1 MTIPNDLIRRG
12 DALYALHNDV
22 GLGTANPAYECINA
36 IPAAPDT
43 PEVLALVEAAKELQ
57 SDMLERAECGMDVI
71 SGEQYRVVNAG
82 NGAWVGFCAAIAAWE
97 ASHDR

>member
-12 DALYALHNDV
+12 DALAIFE
-22 GLGTANPAYECINA
+22 PATSAVRLRIVTDINA

-97 ASHDR
+97 ASRA

>member
-1 MTIPNDLIRRG
+1 MTNPNDLIRRG

-43 PEVLALVEAAKELQ
+43 PEVLALVEALRGLLQ
-57 SDMLERAECGMDVI
+57 VTDGVPMF
-71 SGEQYRVVNAG
+71 
-82 NGAWVGFCAAIAAWE
+82 GFEASRRGDAARAAIAAWE

>member
-1 MTIPNDLIRRG
+1 MSDNDLIRRG
-12 DALYALHNDV
+12 DALEAVYDQ
-22 GLGTANPAYECINA
+22 NPEWTREAINA
-36 IPAAPDT
+36 IPATPDT
-43 PEVLALVEAAKELQ
+43 PEVFEDPRVKALVEAAKELQ

-97 ASHDR
+97 ASRA

>member
-12 DALYALHNDV
+12 DALDQTRDPFGKETTTSKA
-22 GLGTANPAYECINA
+22 INA

-43 PEVLALVEAAKELQ
+43 PEVLALVEALRKIARQPDFRLPSHQ
-57 SDMLERAECGMDVI
+57 AIAQD
-71 SGEQYRVVNAG
+71 
-82 NGAWVGFCAAIAAWE
+82 AIAAWE